1 MLILKNLVSIE
12 DNTDHRNKYHKDP
25 KRTRKMKKYNLTL
38 LVILTIVS
46 IALTACGA
54 SVANQAPVTTSVSA
68 VATGEPTS
76 VGLACAPNC
85 QYSDLVV
92 GFLQTGSEG
101 GWRAANTASFK
112 QTADELGLK
121 LKFYDSQNDLARQVA
136 GFQRLIQDPEVNVII
151 LAALE
156 TTGWEEVLIQAQDA
170 GKIVVIEDR
179 RIDASEDLYATYIGS
194 DFAEEGRKTATEMCK
209 LLEGTAGKNVWELV
223 GNIGSSA
230 AKDRGEGFRELM
242 SACGIEIT
250 KSQTANWSATEGKQ
264 VTEAWLK
271 ESTDVQGI
279 FAQNDE
285 MAFGAIEAL
294 QDAGL
299 VPGVDVKIIS
309 VDATA
314 GAFQAMLDGTLN
326 VTVECNPLLAPQVY
340 EAALKAANGESQ
352 PKWVPSQESVFFADD
367 PNLQTIISSRT
378 Y

>member
-1 MLILKNLVSIE
+1 
-12 DNTDHRNKYHKDP
+12 
-25 KRTRKMKKYNLTL
+25 MKKYHLTL
-38 LVILTIVS
+38 LSILTLVS

-54 SVANQAPVTTSVSA
+54 PVANQAPDVTPVPA
-68 VATGEPTS
+68 IATGEPTS
-76 VGLACAPNC
+76 AGLACAPNC

-136 GFQRLIQDPEVNVII
+136 GFQRFIQDPEVNVII

-179 RIDASEDLYATYIGS
+179 RIDAPEDLYATYIGS
-194 DFAEEGRKTATEMCK
+194 DFAEEGRKSATEMCK
-209 LLEGTAGKNVWELV
+209 LLQGMSGKNVWELV

-230 AKDRGEGFRELM
+230 AKDRGEGFREQM
-242 SACGIEIT
+242 NDCGIELT

-271 ESTDVQGI
+271 ESKDVQGI

-285 MAFGAIEAL
+285 MAFGAIEAIKE
-294 QDAGL
+294 AGL
-299 VPGVDVKIIS
+299 VPGVDVKVLS

-340 EAALKAANGESQ
+340 EAALKAANGEAL
-352 PKWVPSQESVFFADD
+352 PKWVPSQESVFYADD
-367 PNLQTIISSRT
+367 PNLQTIVAGRT